1 MADTGARSP
10 QTQSGFFLWGA
21 NVIDGNDSNFG
32 GALGFVSAGGVL
44 VYQVSNFAGTDIPVG
59 STINGVKLRVRVR
72 KVAGIWADTKISSV
86 VVSLDGAS
94 GTFSSNIGEESLS
107 TTVTDEFFG
116 GETEDWGLDWS
127 DWTDVSDLAF
137 KITQSPVDA
146 VGNTLCWVHE
156 IDATIYYT
164 EEEAAG
170 VTHNATFFGT
180 NF

>member
-1 MADTGARSP
+1 MPDTGTRSP

-44 VYQVSNFAGTDIPVG
+44 VYEVSNFAGTDIPVG

-127 DWTDVSDLAF
+127 DWTDVSNLAF
-137 KITQSPVDA
+137 KITQAPEDA

-156 IDATIYYT
+156 IDAIIYYT
-164 EEEAAG
+164 EGEE
-170 VTHNATFFGT
+170 TATNNSVFFGT